1 MLPGPTGSPLGHKQ
15 QNQQDAKKP
24 TFRKI
29 LAINL
34 AGKFSV
40 KTLASFMPNRYE
52 NTHPDQA
59 PADFFTRCF
68 S

>member
-1 MLPGPTGSPLGHKQ
+1 MLPGPTGSPLERKQ

-34 AGKFSV
+34 AGKFGAI
-40 KTLASFMPNRYE
+40 TLASFMQN
-52 NTHPDQA
+52 
-59 PADFFTRCF
+59 
-68 S
+68 